1 MTFQD
6 DPNLK
11 RKLQELESEV
21 QRPSQSTPFG
31 TESESS
37 FDGTQ
42 AALKQLQPVFER
54 FKLWFNDLP
63 PAGKILGLVIIGG
76 IVLSLLNTVFKLV
89 SSLIALALL
98 SGVVFVLYKVFIAPK
113 SDS

>member
-11 RKLQELESEV
+11 RRLQELETEV
-21 QRPSQSTPFG
+21 QPPSQSTPFG

-37 FDGTQ
+37 FNAQ
-42 AALKQLQPVFER
+42 AGLKELKPVFER

-76 IVLSLLNTVFKLV
+76 IVLSLLNTVLKLV
-89 SSLIALALL
+89 SSLIALAVLA
-98 SGVVFVLYKVFIAPK
+98 GVVFLFYKVFIAPK
-113 SDS
+113 TE